1 MVEVEKP
8 GIGMGVREPEGMY
21 RVHPLAQPDAFHD
34 KPNARV
40 YLEICV
46 SVLGDEGFARSD
58 PEAWVKQALAIDDA
72 VKLAVTAHSLNPQ
85 DSETSIRK
93 ALLPALFAMMGLEK
107 AKAVIEQVIRVTRMG
122 LGRNVS

>member
-8 GIGMGVREPEGMY
+8 VIGMGVCDPEGVY
-21 RVHPLAQPDAFHD
+21 RVHPLAQPDAFRD

-46 SVLGDEGFARSD
+46 SVQGDEGFARSD

-85 DSETSIRK
+85 DIETSIRK
-93 ALLPALFAMMGLEK
+93 ALLPALFAVMGL
-107 AKAVIEQVIRVTRMG
+107 
-122 LGRNVS
+122 